1 MLRYASGHTASFELL
16 YERHRAALY
25 RFFARQVTRTSVDDL
40 FQDTWLRVIRASADY
55 RPDAPFRAY
64 LYKIA
69 HNVLVDHYRRETH
82 VSRPLPTDT
91 LDPIDPGAGPD
102 GDYEAARRRS
112 AFAQALGAL
121 PAEQREAFLLH
132 EEAGL
137 TLEQIA
143 AVVGVGRETVKSRL
157 RYAARHIRETLSE
170 MFGQTQESR

>member
-16 YERHRAALY
+16 YERYREALY
-25 RFFARQVTRTSVDDL
+25 RYFARQVTRTSVDDL
-40 FQDTWLRVIRASADY
+40 FQDTWLRVIRASTDY

-82 VSRPLPTDT
+82 VSRPLATDA
-91 LDPIDPGAGPD
+91 LDPVDPGAGPD
-102 GDYEAARRRS
+102 GDYESARHRS
-112 AFAQALGAL
+112 AFVQALAAL

-132 EEAGL
+132 EDAGL

-143 AVVGVGRETVKSRL
+143 TVVGVGRETVKSRL
-157 RYAARHIRETLSE
+157 RYAAKHLRETLGE
-170 MFGQTQESR
+170 LLGGRQES